1 LNLSANSRSLS
12 FFFLLPMA
20 HPRFPSASKSVFINH
35 DDPVE
40 KTFVSHIHRRLR
52 EHGLQVFF
60 NRQEF
65 KGGDNLNFVTKHV
78 IRTASVYIAVFSPG
92 YAGSSRCLNELM
104 LSLES
109 MKRGDPE
116 STIIPVFFGVKPAEL
131 RWTEE
136 HNNGVYAQTLRNL
149 EEQKPSDSET
159 IGKWRKA
166 LNEVAGKSGFELDVD
181 NGDQGKLVDQIVK
194 RVLKKIENH
203 IYYDVFINHRGPDVK
218 KTLAS
223 HLYHRLLAHGLRVFL
238 DTEELQKG
246 DTIAGQIQRAIQTAS
261 VHVAIFS
268 PGYANSSWCLDE
280 LALMLQSR
288 SSIIPVFYKVRP
300 SELRWAE
307 GGDGVYAKVLRV
319 LEQLRGR
326 EGGDGVYVEALRR
339 LEQRRR
345 FDGQLQYNPDTIRKW
360 RRALSTVANISGFEL
375 NACNDDEGQLVR
387 QVVGRVLT
395 LIAERYPRG
404 T

>member
-1 LNLSANSRSLS
+1 MAHPRFPCASKSVFINYDDPVEKTFVSDIHRRRREHGLQL
-12 FFFLLPMA
+12 LLPIA

-40 KTFVSHIHRRLR
+40 KTFVIHIHRRLR
-52 EHGLQVFF
+52 EHGLEVFF

-116 STIIPVFFGVKPAEL
+116 STIIPVFYGVKPSEL

-203 IYYDVFINHRGPDVK
+203 IYYDVFINHRGPDVR

-223 HLYHRLLAHGLRVFL
+223 HLYHRFLAHGLRVFL

-246 DTIAGQIQRAIQTAS
+246 DKISGQIERAIRTAS
-261 VHVAIFS
+261 VHVGIFS
-268 PGYANSSWCLDE
+268 SGYAESSWCLKE
-280 LALMLQSR
+280 LVLMLESR
-288 SSIIPVFYKVRP
+288 SSIIPVFYNVRP
-300 SELRWAE
+300 SELRCTE
-307 GGDGVYAKVLRV
+307 GGDGVYAQALDEHTKK
-319 LEQLRGR
+319 GR
-326 EGGDGVYVEALRR
+326 YCVDAIE
-339 LEQRRR
+339 
-345 FDGQLQYNPDTIRKW
+345 KW
-360 RRALSTVANISGFEL
+360 RNALSQAAMISGYEFEAF
-375 NACNDDEGQLVR
+375 NSDEGQLVN
-387 QVVGRVLT
+387 QVVGKILT
-395 LIAERYPRG
+395 LIAEKYPRRL
-404 T
+404 